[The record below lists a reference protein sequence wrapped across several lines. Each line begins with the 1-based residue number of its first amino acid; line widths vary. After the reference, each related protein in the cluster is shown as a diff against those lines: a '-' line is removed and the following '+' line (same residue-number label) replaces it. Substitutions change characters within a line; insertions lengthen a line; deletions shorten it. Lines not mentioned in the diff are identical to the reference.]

1 MRVLYVNHTSRISGG
16 ERCLLDLLGALP
28 AEVDPV
34 VASPKGPLADAVRR
48 LGVPVVRIAGT
59 DGSLKLHP
67 VRTTRA
73 LGEIALASA
82 RIRRLSARL
91 DADLV
96 HANSIR
102 SGITA
107 VLAARMGAAPALV
120 HVHDALPPGRVSD
133 LTQRVIGAGATGL
146 LPNSRY
152 TEERFRPPGFRG
164 LVRVVDNPVDL
175 ERFDPGRVD
184 REAARHALGIAPDE
198 VALGVVAQI
207 TPWKGQDDAI
217 RMLARLRERDAR
229 VRLVLAGSTKFT
241 SRATRYDNPQF
252 LRGLKVLAE
261 ELGVSGSVALL
272 GEREDV
278 PEVVRALDIALVP
291 SWEEP
296 FGRSVIEA
304 MAMQVPVAA
313 TSVGGPAEIVRDGV
327 DGLLLPPH
335 EPDRWAAALE
345 PLATDA
351 SRRAAMGA
359 RGRERV
365 VERYDVATFARTV
378 VDAYGEALDVAPRR

>member
-1 MRVLYVNHTSRISGG
+1 MKVLYLNHTSRISGG

-28 AEVDPV
+28 PEVSPV
-34 VASPKGPLADAVRR
+34 VAAPTGPFADAVRR
-48 LGVPVVRIAGT
+48 LGVPVVRVAGT

-67 VRTTRA
+67 VWTTRA
-73 LGEIALASA
+73 LGDIALATGQV
-82 RIRRLSARL
+82 RRLSRRVG
-91 DADLV
+91 ADLV

-107 VLAARMGAAPALV
+107 ALAARAGAAPALV

-133 LTQRVIGAGATGL
+133 LTQRVVGSGAVGL

-175 ERFDPGRVD
+175 ERFDPARVD
-184 REAARHALGIAPDE
+184 RGAARAALGLGPDDL
-198 VALGVVAQI
+198 ALGVVAQI

-217 RMLARLRERDAR
+217 RTLAHLRERHPSA
-229 VRLVLAGSTKFT
+229 RLVLAGSTKFT
-241 SRATRYDNPQF
+241 SRSTRYDNPAF
-252 LRGLKVLAE
+252 LRSLSRLAQ
-261 ELGVSGSVALL
+261 ELGVADAVSFV
-272 GEREDV
+272 GERDDV
-278 PEVVRALDIALVP
+278 PEVVAALDIALVP

-304 MAMQVPVAA
+304 MAMKVPVAA
-313 TSVGGPAEIVRDGV
+313 TSVGGPADVIRDNV

-335 EPDRWAAALE
+335 EPARWAAALE
-345 PLATDA
+345 PLADDA
-351 SRRAAMGA
+351 QLRGEIGMRA
-359 RGRERV
+359 RERV
-365 VERYDVATFARTV
+365 AGRYGVDRFARRV
-378 VDAYGEALDVAPRR
+378 VDAYAEALELGGR